1 MAKKMVRYLALS
13 KMVDKQHV
21 TYFPDFKGRAVV
33 TSSPMEA
40 TFASLKLLNDNVEQ
54 WLETHERLPEPKT
67 TVDMADFDQC
77 IWIPVMVDEENLP
90 ENKTEKSLKDG
101 TDDKIFTL
109 EELENDLGL
118 DLN

>member
-13 KMVDKQHV
+13 KMEDKKQV

-33 TSSPMEA
+33 TSSAMEA
-40 TFASLKLLNDNVEQ
+40 TFASLKLLSDNVEH
-54 WLETHERLPEPKT
+54 WLEIHEHLPEPKT

-77 IWIPVMVDEENLP
+77 IWVPVMVDEENLP
-90 ENKTEKSLKDG
+90 ENKTEKSAENC

-109 EELENDLGL
+109 EEIEKDLGL